1 MFMWDSFLTY
11 ALMPLVMREV
21 FYPQPTHKEKY
32 IRINK
37 IRELYYRTKWL
48 REAGLH
54 ETSQIIKLHHDEIS
68 RDGF

>member
-21 FYPQPTHKEKY
+21 FYAQSTDKEKH
-32 IRINK
+32 IRSHK
-37 IRELYYRTKWL
+37 IRELYHRSIWL
-48 REAGLH
+48 RKAGFH
-54 ETSQIIKLHHDEIS
+54 ETSQIIKLHYDEKS